1 MKYSEILS
9 KIRKNTS
16 FHLEFRSENHELWEK
31 SLNDLDYINYYYTN
45 EFLNFQKQLINDSS
59 DEFFEISMMFFFENR
74 FISLWPLSVTKINGV
89 YKLSTFSFP
98 VLYPVEARN
107 INSKLKKKLFL
118 ETVNII
124 RDLDLETGEIKFFKP
139 FLNSMKLNFWQE
151 NAVKYEKYFSNEY
164 SLYVKIQDNYNEIF
178 SNFRKGTKSSIK
190 QAEKLWS
197 TKVVSAEETEL
208 WDQFKQLHITV
219 SSGKT
224 RSDESWNIQYNNL
237 INGKSFLVCL
247 FEDNQKFIGGGL
259 FSFSRDECEYSTA
272 AYERLKFD
280 KPLSHLVQQE
290 AIKEMSKRN
299 ITWYRIGK
307 KFIPNNKDIISDN
320 KDYKISLFKEGF
332 STDLFQNSIT
342 SYSFNL
348 TKI

>member
-1 MKYSEILS
+1 M
-9 KIRKNTS
+9 
-16 FHLEFRSENHELWEK
+16 
-31 SLNDLDYINYYYTN
+31 
-45 EFLNFQKQLINDSS
+45 

-124 RDLDLETGEIKFFKP
+124 RDLGLETGEIKFFKP

-178 SNFRKGTKSSIK
+178 QTLEKATKSLIK

-197 TKVVSAEETEL
+197 TKWLAQRRQNYGINL
-208 WDQFKQLHITV
+208 
-219 SSGKT
+219 
-224 RSDESWNIQYNNL
+224 NNYIL
-237 INGKSFLVCL
+237 
-247 FEDNQKFIGGGL
+247 
-259 FSFSRDECEYSTA
+259 
-272 AYERLKFD
+272 
-280 KPLSHLVQQE
+280 
-290 AIKEMSKRN
+290 
-299 ITWYRIGK
+299 
-307 KFIPNNKDIISDN
+307 
-320 KDYKISLFKEGF
+320 
-332 STDLFQNSIT
+332 LFQAVKQGLMKVGIFNIIT
-342 SYSFNL
+342 
-348 TKI
+348 